1 MTLELFIHR
10 SCDCLNLIKYLAV
23 QSGPEARDE
32 YFTASLQSL
41 NTIRKAFRPVEK
53 NRRMPICR
61 VVSFDTKDNEEWSTR
76 RATSF
81 GPLMSDLQAM
91 RLTEEQLRS
100 LLFSARKGD
109 SASYG
114 LFLAKLRS
122 HLRAFLCRRLSRADS
137 DVDDILQEVLI
148 AVHKAQHTYRA
159 EQPLTAWAHAIARY
173 KLVDFFRAQSRR
185 AAFDVLLGVES
196 DHSVSAEGEA
206 VSATQDIDHLL
217 DNLPDRYRL
226 PILHIKLHGLSVR
239 ETSQLTGLSESAVKI
254 GVHRGIKRLM
264 GTVGAKAVQPSST
277 HS

>member
-1 MTLELFIHR
+1 
-10 SCDCLNLIKYLAV
+10 
-23 QSGPEARDE
+23 
-32 YFTASLQSL
+32 
-41 NTIRKAFRPVEK
+41 
-53 NRRMPICR
+53 
-61 VVSFDTKDNEEWSTR
+61 
-76 RATSF
+76 
-81 GPLMSDLQAM
+81 MSDLQTM

-122 HLRAFLCRRLSRADS
+122 HLRAFLCRRLSRAAS

-185 AAFDVLLGVES
+185 AAFDVLLGVEA
-196 DHSVSAEGEA
+196 DYSVSGEA

-264 GTVGAKAVQPSST
+264 GTVGADAVQPNST